1 MKRRLSMFLT
11 AAMLLTFFA
20 GVSLTASAA
29 DEITLVAALDKP
41 VITYSA
47 TEDQTVR
54 LTVTTE
60 EPVGTGLIGWSAVQG
75 ESKSRLAS
83 GSSPLVLTGI
93 ENEEHTFTTNHYA
106 LSTGMVSF
114 MYDDLHDFE
123 TSTIGT
129 LVVKVPAGTPA
140 GEYIIGINKI
150 VLGTKYATVVV
161 LDGGEAYA
169 TLTIAEETANH
180 SADYTVSLEAS
191 ASSVNPGDS
200 FTVDV
205 DVSGAGY
212 NGADIKVA
220 YDTDLFT
227 YDAWTGSASRVTEA
241 NGKIT
246 VGVWGSCSE
255 GTLATLSFTAKSV
268 AATTAGDFEITTA
281 QVTTYDLALAGTYAT
296 VEIGEGVS
304 VTVNAQIAV
313 SFYEQGGSTLID
325 TCTVG
330 SDGKLATVPTAS
342 AVTYYD
348 FAGWSDGTNTYTAA
362 ELLARTFTANASFTA
377 VYTPKTFTVT
387 LGTGLTGAD
396 SATYGV
402 DYVGVISGYDADDY
416 MYSVTYIVGGKSL
429 SATVNSNGTFTI
441 SGGDITGALSVSVTG
456 TYIGFTVTVHED
468 YVAGYTLVLVDGDAA
483 NYSYDGSNMYYVE
496 RYEAFAYIVEG
507 SITAADAKAKIT
519 ISTGTAVTI
528 TDNYNVNGRNGVDLN
543 DVVAVVGCYAA
554 YYDVDQYMDMYLRAD
569 VDGSYT
575 VDSADAA
582 LVWDNMD

>member
-1 MKRRLSMFLT
+1 MFLT